1 MRHRVVGIDLGTTY
15 SAVAVYDPDMLE
27 AEVLCNREDGGE
39 AATTPSVA
47 ALDRA
52 TGQVLIGKAAK
63 RCLASDPQSVVIE
76 VKREMG
82 ATDGDPP
89 EPRRVHF
96 ADRQVLPQQISALVL
111 MKMKE
116 VAEAEIGEEI
126 RDAVITVP
134 AYFQEHQRAAT
145 KQAALLAGLYPRRLI
160 PEPTAAAACY
170 GVDRFQ
176 ETRRAYLVYDL
187 GGGTFD
193 VSIIEVE
200 GEDVIVVATSGDH
213 HLGGGDFDDRLTEWA
228 VDELDR
234 HYGIRVSTDPTARSK
249 IKYHIEHAKM
259 QLSSFQRTELRLPDL
274 RPEDPPVLELTREVL
289 EQRIEPDL
297 ERSLR
302 SVRDAIQQAE
312 ERGLRQEQLDGVL
325 LVGGS
330 TKIPAVKR
338 KLVDYFERGDG
349 FVKADLNPAAVVA
362 RGAAMV
368 AARLEPT
375 PPPFE
380 IARAKDVMEQDA
392 GTDADADIDAPV
404 RVRPIAEHSLGV
416 ALEDG
421 TCRRLIERGT
431 PIPASSTQR
440 DFTNSAPGPVTC
452 QVYQGEQPLWRDN
465 TWIGELRLVGIDET
479 KPRHYHRFDLT
490 YSLDQN
496 GLLSVRAVYN
506 QTGKSWEAQ
515 IAHQRGM
522 RDEEALTLMH
532 RELQELYR
540 PQPPWEPPPA

>member
-1 MRHRVVGIDLGTTY
+1 MHHRVVGIDLGTTY
-15 SAVAVYDPDMLE
+15 SAVAAYDPDLLE
-27 AEVLCNREDGGE
+27 AEILVNPEEDDG
-39 AATTPSVA
+39 ATTPSVV
-47 ALDRA
+47 ALDRE
-52 TGQVLIGKAAK
+52 TGNVLIGGAAK
-63 RCLASDPQSVVIE
+63 QRLARQPQDVVIE

-82 ATDGDPP
+82 AANGDPP
-89 EPRRVHF
+89 EPRHVRF
-96 ADRQVLPQQISALVL
+96 ADRQFLPQQISALVL

-116 VAEAEIGEEI
+116 VAEAAIGANI
-126 RDAVITVP
+126 QDAVITVP

-145 KQAALLAGLYPRRLI
+145 AQAALLAGLYPLQLI

-170 GVDRFQ
+170 GVDQFQ
-176 ETRRAYLVYDL
+176 EARRAYLVYDL

-200 GEDVIVVATSGDH
+200 GGKAIVVATSGDD
-213 HLGGGDFDDRLTEWA
+213 HLGGGDFDDRLTDWA
-228 VDELDR
+228 LEELAR
-234 HYGIRVSTDPTARSK
+234 LEVVVRKEEEPTVRSK
-249 IKYHIEHAKM
+249 IKFHMEQAKM
-259 QLSSFQRTELRLPDL
+259 ELSSLQRTELRLPDL
-274 RPEDPPVLELTREVL
+274 VPGRLIELELTRETL
-289 EQRIEPDL
+289 ERRIKPDL

-338 KLVDYFERGDG
+338 KLIDYFERGDG

-368 AARLEPT
+368 AARLKPT
-375 PPPFE
+375 EPPFD
-380 IARAKDVMEQDA
+380 IGRAPEVIEVDGDGDVE
-392 GTDADADIDAPV
+392 APV

-416 ALEDG
+416 ALEDE

-440 DFTNSAPGPVTC
+440 NFTNSAPGPLVVA
-452 QVYQGEQPLWRDN
+452 VYQGERPLWRDN
-465 TWIGELRLVGIDET
+465 VWIGDLRLIGIDES
-479 KPRHYHRFDLT
+479 KPRHYHNFDLT
-490 YSLDQN
+490 YELDEN

-506 QTGKSWEAQ
+506 NQPGQHWEAE
-515 IAHQRGM
+515 IAHQKGM
-522 RDEEALTLMH
+522 RDEDALRLMA
-532 RELQELYR
+532 RELNELYR
-540 PQPPWEPPPA
+540 PPPTWEPPPP

>member
-15 SAVAVYDPDMLE
+15 SAVAVYDPDLLE
-27 AEVLCNREDGGE
+27 AEVLSNRDDGGG
-39 AATTPSVA
+39 ATTPSVVA
-47 ALDRA
+47 FDRD
-52 TGQVLIGKAAK
+52 TGDVLIGGAAK
-63 RCLASDPQSVVIE
+63 RSLARHPQEVVIE
-76 VKREMG
+76 IKREMG
-82 ATDGDPP
+82 AADGEPP
-89 EPRRVHF
+89 EPRHVRF
-96 ADRQVLPQQISALVL
+96 ADRQLLPQQISALVL

-116 VAEAEIGEEI
+116 VAEAEIGEDI

-228 VDELDR
+228 VDELRRDK
-234 HYGIRVSTDPTARSK
+234 IDVSKDPTARSK
-249 IKYHIEHAKM
+249 IKYHMEQAKM
-259 QLSSFQRTELRLPDL
+259 RLSSFQRTELRLSDL
-274 RPEDPPVLELTREVL
+274 RPDAPPVLELTREIL

-312 ERGLRQEQLDGVL
+312 DRGLRQEQLDGVL

-349 FVKADLNPAAVVA
+349 FVKVDLDPAAVVA

-368 AARLEPT
+368 AARLAPT
-375 PPPFE
+375 PPPFD
-380 IARAKDVMEQDA
+380 IGRAKEVMEK
-392 GTDADADIDAPV
+392 DADGDADGDADAPV

-416 ALEDG
+416 ALEDE

-440 DFTNSAPGPVTC
+440 DFTNSAPGPVTV
-452 QVYQGEQPLWRDN
+452 QVYQGEQPLWSDN
-465 TWIGELRLVGIDET
+465 TWIGELRLLGIDET
-479 KPRHYHRFDLT
+479 RPRHYHKFDLT

-522 RDEEALTLMH
+522 RDEDALKLMH

-540 PQPPWEPPPA
+540 PPPAWEPPPP

>member
-15 SAVAVYDPDMLE
+15 SAVAAYNPDLLE
-27 AEVLCNREDGGE
+27 AEILVNPEEDDG
-39 AATTPSVA
+39 ATTPSVV
-47 ALDRA
+47 ALDRES
-52 TGQVLIGKAAK
+52 GNVLIGGAAK
-63 RCLASDPQSVVIE
+63 QRLAVRPQDVAIE

-82 ATDGDPP
+82 AANGDPP

-96 ADRQVLPQQISALVL
+96 AGREFLPQQISALVL

-116 VAEAEIGEEI
+116 VAEAAIGAGI
-126 RDAVITVP
+126 QDAVITVP

-145 KQAALLAGLYPRRLI
+145 AQAALLAGLYPLQLI

-176 ETRRAYLVYDL
+176 EARRAYLVYDL

-200 GEDVIVVATSGDH
+200 GDTAIVVATSGDH
-213 HLGGGDFDDRLTEWA
+213 HLGGGDFDDRLTDWA
-228 VDELDR
+228 LEELKAQ
-234 HYGIRVSTDPTARSK
+234 HGIVVRKEEESTVRSK
-249 IKYHIEHAKM
+249 IKFHMEQAKM
-259 QLSSFQRTELRLPDL
+259 ELSSLQRTKLRLPDL
-274 RPEDPPVLELTREVL
+274 FPGNSIELELTRETL
-289 EQRIEPDL
+289 ERRIEPDL

-312 ERGLRQEQLDGVL
+312 DRGLQQEQLDGVL

-368 AARLEPT
+368 AARLKPT
-375 PPPFE
+375 DPPFD
-380 IARAKDVMEQDA
+380 IGRAPEVMKVDGDGDE
-392 GTDADADIDAPV
+392 APV
-404 RVRPIAEHSLGV
+404 QVRPIAEHSLGV

-440 DFTNSAPGPVTC
+440 NFTNSAPGPLVVA
-452 QVYQGEQPLWRDN
+452 VYQGERPLWSDN
-465 TWIGELRLVGIDET
+465 VWIGDLRLLGIDESR
-479 KPRHYHRFDLT
+479 PRHYHNFDLT
-490 YSLDQN
+490 YELDEN

-506 QTGKSWEAQ
+506 NQPGQHWEAE
-515 IAHQRGM
+515 IAHHKGM
-522 RDEEALTLMH
+522 RDEDALRLMA
-532 RELQELYR
+532 RELNELYR
-540 PQPPWEPPPA
+540 PTPTWEPPPP

>member
-15 SAVAVYDPDMLE
+15 SAVAAYDPDLLE
-27 AEVLCNREDGGE
+27 AEILVNPEEDDG
-39 AATTPSVA
+39 ATTPSVV
-47 ALDRA
+47 ALDRE
-52 TGQVLIGKAAK
+52 TGAVLIGGAAK
-63 RCLASDPQSVVIE
+63 QVLAKRPQDVVIE

-89 EPRRVHF
+89 EPRRVRF
-96 ADRQVLPQQISALVL
+96 AGRQFLPQQISALVL

-116 VAEAEIGEEI
+116 VAEAAIDADLQ
-126 RDAVITVP
+126 DAVITVP

-145 KQAALLAGLYPRRLI
+145 AQAALLAGLYPLQLI

-176 ETRRAYLVYDL
+176 EARRAYLVYDL

-200 GEDVIVVATSGDH
+200 GGKAIVVATSGDH
-213 HLGGGDFDDRLTEWA
+213 HLGGGDFDDRLTDWA
-228 VDELDR
+228 IEELKSGHDIVVDEADE
-234 HYGIRVSTDPTARSK
+234 STVRSK
-249 IKYHIEHAKM
+249 IKFHMERAKM
-259 QLSSFQRTELRLPDL
+259 ELSSLQRTELRLPDL
-274 RPEDPPVLELTREVL
+274 FPGRSVELELTRETL
-289 EQRIEPDL
+289 ERRIEPDL

-312 ERGLRQEQLDGVL
+312 DRGLRQEQLDGVL

-368 AARLEPT
+368 AARLKPT
-375 PPPFE
+375 DPPFA
-380 IARAKDVMEQDA
+380 IGRAPEVMEIGD
-392 GTDADADIDAPV
+392 DLEAPV

-440 DFTNSAPGPVTC
+440 SFTNSAPGPLV
-452 QVYQGEQPLWRDN
+452 VAIYQGERPLWRDN
-465 TWIGELRLVGIDET
+465 VWIGELRLLGVDESR
-479 KPRHYHRFDLT
+479 PRGYHNFDLT
-490 YSLDQN
+490 YELDEN

-506 QTGKSWEAQ
+506 NQPGQHWEAE
-515 IAHQRGM
+515 IAHQKGM
-522 RDEEALTLMH
+522 RDEDALRLMA
-532 RELQELYR
+532 RELGELYR
-540 PQPPWEPPPA
+540 PPPAWEPPPP